1 MRKFASG
8 LLSIVLAAPAAI
20 PAPVLAGDH
29 VVPPQDLRREIR
41 NASRARRENA
51 ERLRT
56 FLHSDLA
63 RPALAAAN
71 LTAKKADTAIT
82 LLSDEELSRLA
93 AQADRLS
100 DDFAAGRLTNAQ
112 VTYIIL
118 GAILIIVIAI
128 IAH

>member
-8 LLSIVLAAPAAI
+8 LLSIVLVAPAAV
-20 PAPVLAGDH
+20 PAPVRAGDH
-29 VVPPQDLRREIR
+29 VVPPQDFRTDVR

-71 LTAKKADTAIT
+71 LTAKKADKAIA

-93 AQADRLS
+93 SQADRLS
-100 DDFAAGRLTNAQ
+100 NDFAAGRLTNAQ
-112 VTYIIL
+112 ITYIIL
-118 GAILIIVIAI
+118 GAILIIVVAI
-128 IAH
+128 VAH